1 MTLTGAHYI
10 YAVFILIILFTMIMK
25 KDTIVPC
32 ILGVFFLALFYTS
45 NVSASIG
52 AVFNGL
58 IISLK
63 ELGPVIMIIS
73 IMVALSK
80 SLEDNYAIEY
90 MIKPFSKVIKNET
103 TAFFTVGISMTILS
117 WFFWPSPAVA
127 LVGAIFLPIAI
138 RSGLPAI
145 GVAVAL
151 NLFGHGLALSTDFII
166 QGAPSI
172 TAGAAGVDVSSVI
185 NDGMILFWV
194 MAIVTIGVAF
204 YMLKR
209 DIKKGLFK
217 DEITENKKVDV
228 KVFNVKA
235 KISTFL
241 VLILFSLD
249 ILAMFMFDLKGGD
262 ATALLGGT
270 AVFLLIII
278 NVINHGKGSLDNIC
292 ENVTDGFLF
301 GMKIFAVII
310 PIGAFFYMGEVLPL
324 TELLGD
330 VLSPSSQGLL
340 SDLGVALSEAVPLN
354 KYFVA
359 SIQTVVGCITGL
371 DGSGFSGMALAGS
384 TAAVFGAAVD
394 CNVGALAAL
403 GQIGAIWTGGGCLVP
418 WALVPAAAIC
428 GVSPIE
434 LAKRNL
440 IPVLCGL
447 LATTFVAMIII

>member
-1 MTLTGAHYI
+1 MVLTGAHYI
-10 YAVFILIILFTMIMK
+10 YIFFILIILFTMIMK

-32 ILGVFFLALFYTS
+32 ILGVFLLALFYTS
-45 NVSASIG
+45 NLSSSVG
-52 AVFNGL
+52 AIFNGL
-58 IISLK
+58 IISLR

-73 IMVALSK
+73 IMVSLSK

-103 TAFFTVGISMTILS
+103 TAFFTVGISMMILS

-127 LVGAIFLPIAI
+127 LVGAIFLPIAV

-172 TAGAAGVDVSSVI
+172 TAGAAGIDVSSVI

-194 MAIVTIGVAF
+194 MAIVTIGVSF

-209 DIKKGLFK
+209 DIKNGLFK
-217 DEITENKKVDV
+217 DEIKENKKVEV
-228 KVFNVKA
+228 KVFNIKA
-235 KISTFL
+235 KIATFL

-249 ILAMFMFDLKGGD
+249 ILAMFKFDLKGGD

-270 AVFLLIII
+270 AIFLLIII
-278 NVINHGKGSLDNIC
+278 NIINHGKGSLDNIC
-292 ENVTDGFLF
+292 ENITDGFLF

-324 TELLGD
+324 TDLLGE
-330 VLSPSSQGLL
+330 VLPATSQGLL
-340 SDLGVALSEAVPLN
+340 SDIGVALSEVVPLN
-354 KYFVA
+354 KYLVA
-359 SIQTVVGCITGL
+359 SIQTIVGCITGL

-384 TAAVFGAAVD
+384 TAAVFGTAID

-440 IPVLCGL
+440 IPVLTGL
-447 LATTFVAMIII
+447 AVTTIVAMFII

>member
-1 MTLTGAHYI
+1 MVLSGAHYI
-10 YAVFILIILFTMIMK
+10 YVFFIVIILIAMMMK

-32 ILGVFFLALFYTS
+32 ILGVFFLALFYTNNIAS
-45 NVSASIG
+45 SIG

-58 IISLK
+58 IISLV

-80 SLEDNYAIEY
+80 SLESNYAIEY

-103 TAFFTVGISMTILS
+103 TAFFIIGFTMLILS

-145 GVAVAL
+145 GVAVSL

-172 TAGAAGVDVSSVI
+172 TSGAAGVEVSDVI
-185 NDGMILFWV
+185 NNGMVLFWV
-194 MAIVTIGVAF
+194 MAIVTIGVSF

-209 DIKKGLFK
+209 DIKNGLFK
-217 DEITENKKVDV
+217 DELNNV
-228 KVFNVKA
+228 KEVSIKQFNIKA
-235 KISTFL
+235 KIATFL
-241 VLILFSLD
+241 VLILFLLD
-249 ILAMFMFDLKGGD
+249 VVAMFAFDLKGGD

-270 AVFLLIII
+270 AIFLLIII
-278 NVINHGKGSLDNIC
+278 NIINYGKKSLEQICDNI
-292 ENVTDGFLF
+292 TDGFLF
-301 GMKIFAVII
+301 GIKIFAVII
-310 PIGAFFYMGEVLPL
+310 PIGAFFYMGEVSPL
-324 TELLGD
+324 TQLLGN
-330 VLSPSSQGLL
+330 VLPSGSQGLL
-340 SDLGVALSEAVPLN
+340 SDIGIYLSQIVPLN
-354 KYFVA
+354 KYIVC
-359 SIQTVVGCITGL
+359 SMETIVGFITGL

-384 TAAVFGAAVD
+384 TASVFGTAINA
-394 CNVGALAAL
+394 NVSTLAAL

-418 WALVPAAAIC
+418 WAVVSAAAIC
-428 GVSPIE
+428 GVSPLE

-440 IPVLCGL
+440 IPVVTGL
-447 LATTFVAMIII
+447 TVTTIVAMFII

>member
-10 YAVFILIILFTMIMK
+10 YAIFILIILFTMIMK

-45 NVSASIG
+45 NISTSIG

-90 MIKPFSKVIKNET
+90 MIKPFSKIIKNET

-172 TAGAAGVDVSSVI
+172 TAGAAGIDVSSVI

-235 KISTFL
+235 KIATFL

-270 AVFLLIII
+270 AIFLLIII
-278 NVINHGKGSLDNIC
+278 NVINHGKCSLDNIC

-340 SDLGVALSEAVPLN
+340 SDLGIALSEAVPLN

-447 LATTFVAMIII
+447 VVTTFVAMIII

>member
-10 YAVFILIILFTMIMK
+10 YAIFILIILFTMIMK

-45 NVSASIG
+45 NISTSIG

-90 MIKPFSKVIKNET
+90 MIKPFSKIIKNET

-172 TAGAAGVDVSSVI
+172 TAGAAGIDVSSVI

-235 KISTFL
+235 KIATFL

-270 AVFLLIII
+270 AIFLLIII

-340 SDLGVALSEAVPLN
+340 SDLGIALSEAVPLN

-447 LATTFVAMIII
+447 VVTTFVAMIII

>member
-10 YAVFILIILFTMIMK
+10 YAIFILIILFTMIMK

-45 NVSASIG
+45 NISTSIG

-63 ELGPVIMIIS
+63 ELSPVIMIIS

-90 MIKPFSKVIKNET
+90 MIKPFSKIIKNET

-172 TAGAAGVDVSSVI
+172 TAGAAGIDVSSVI

-235 KISTFL
+235 KIATFL

-270 AVFLLIII
+270 AIFLLIII

-340 SDLGVALSEAVPLN
+340 SDLGIALSEAVPLN

-447 LATTFVAMIII
+447 VVTTFVAMIII

>member
-45 NVSASIG
+45 NVSTSIG

-235 KISTFL
+235 KIATFL

-292 ENVTDGFLF
+292 ENVTNGFLF
-301 GMKIFAVII
+301 GIKIFAVII